1 MAVIERVGTGRI
13 LKGAA
18 GSLEITVYSDGT
30 LTDPTVASVAVVD
43 GQGNVVTTGAAA
55 IVGSSSGRVTAS
67 VDDAQT
73 AEVKTLTA
81 TWTLTVGG
89 NAQTF
94 VTYHEVIGDLL
105 FSEAELR
112 AFDGGAV
119 ASGTTYT
126 DAAIGQMHELVREA
140 FEQICHA
147 AFGARFR
154 RDYFDGD
161 GCATLWLRDM
171 QVQSILAA
179 ATREPGSTTWTALSV
194 SELADL
200 LVMPNGRVIR
210 DSLGYWTSG
219 ARNIRVDYVYGYQPV
234 PWEVKRAAMWVARN
248 YLSGSNVPR
257 NAISQVD
264 ELGTFRLAVP
274 GERGSWFGNPE
285 VDRVLRDYQARNR
298 IPGVG

>member
-1 MAVIERVGTGRI
+1 MAVIERVGSGRI

-18 GSLEITVYSDGT
+18 GTLEIRVYSDGT
-30 LTDPTVASVAVVD
+30 PTDPTVASVAVVD
-43 GQGNVVTTGAAA
+43 GQGASVTTGAAA
-55 IVGSSSGRVTAS
+55 ISGLSDGKVTAS

-89 NAQTF
+89 NSQTF
-94 VTYHEVIGDLL
+94 VTNHEVIGDVL

-112 AFDGGAV
+112 AFDGSALSN
-119 ASGTTYT
+119 ATTYT
-126 DAAIGQMHELVREA
+126 DAAIGAMHEMVREA
-140 FEQICHA
+140 FEQICHV
-147 AFGARFR
+147 AFGARFK

-161 GCATLWLRDM
+161 GRSTLWLRDM
-171 QVQSILAA
+171 QVQSVLAA
-179 ATREPGSTTWTALSV
+179 AIRTAGTTTWTDLTV

-200 LVMPNGRVIR
+200 LVSPNGRVIR
-210 DSLGYWTSG
+210 DSLGSWASG

-234 PWEVKRAAMWVARN
+234 PLEVKRAAMWIARN
-248 YLSGSNVPR
+248 NLTGSNMPR

-274 GERGSWFGNPE
+274 GERGSWFGLPE

-298 IPGVG
+298 VPAVG

>member
-18 GSLEITVYSDGT
+18 GTLEIRVYSDGT
-30 LTDPTVASVAVVD
+30 PTDPTVASVAVVD
-43 GQGNVVTTGAAA
+43 GQGAVVTTGAAA
-55 IVGSSSGRVTAS
+55 ISGLSDGKVTAS

-89 NAQTF
+89 NSQTF
-94 VTYHEVIGDLL
+94 VTQHEVIGDLL
-105 FSEAELR
+105 FTESELR

-119 ASGTTYT
+119 ASATNYT
-126 DAAIGQMHELVREA
+126 DNAIQQMHELVRES
-140 FEQICHA
+140 FEQICHV
-147 AFGARFR
+147 AFGARFK

-171 QVQSILAA
+171 QVQSILGAA
-179 ATREPGSTTWTALSV
+179 IRTAGTQTWVALSG

-200 LVMPNGRVIR
+200 LLDSNGRLVR
-210 DSLGYWTSG
+210 DSLGYWTAG
-219 ARNIRVDYVYGYQPV
+219 NRNIRVDYVYGYQPV
-234 PWEVKRAAMWVARN
+234 PFEVRRAAMWVARN
-248 YLSGSNVPR
+248 YLTGSNMPR

-274 GERGSWFGNPE
+274 GERGSWFGLPE